1 MSTFFKERFLVN
13 YDNFLEQLKIIFT
26 SDETQIV
33 LNNLVGLS
41 TDSKIEHGI
50 NYANS
55 IDDTNFDYFVKNKI
69 KVFSHKNPDTQKI
82 SESLFGS
89 ELCLK
94 NLLNN
99 QPDDV
104 KEVIWVNLHT
114 LLLMSELLKE
124 PHNEARIKTLSDV
137 ITKERGLPTEQSNA
151 QEEIQDVTK
160 RGKQTLKD
168 MFGSD
173 INKETSEMLDDI
185 VGSFEGLLSNN
196 PSKSLGGIMEISQKI
211 TTKYS
216 EKINKGEIQL
226 DKLMEAISKKV
237 PGLEKMLGGMKGMM
251 APKDEKPKEKI
262 IIDENFSTAAV
273 DVGQVKEETSSG
285 MNIGNMLKMAQ
296 NFGVLGGKKSDKQ
309 STEQSAEQSGDSIPH
324 MGKMLEIMQRLEK
337 ASLPEDTA
345 AIKKEMDAFL
355 QNEMGVDISQI
366 NNQLEEITN
375 QMVNNDGQNNDK

>member
-1 MSTFFKERFLVN
+1 MSNFFKERFLVN
-13 YDNFLEQLKIIFT
+13 YDNFIEQLKIIFT
-26 SDETQIV
+26 SDETQLV
-33 LNNLVGLS
+33 LNKLAELS
-41 TDSKIEHGI
+41 NDSKIEHGI
-50 NYANS
+50 KYANS
-55 IDDTNFDYFVKNKI
+55 FDDTNFDLLVKNKI

-104 KEVIWVNLHT
+104 KEVIWINLHT

-124 PHNEARIKTLSDV
+124 VHIEERVKTLSAV
-137 ITKERGLPTEQSNA
+137 ITKERGLPTEQP
-151 QEEIQDVTK
+151 EVTSK
-160 RGKQTLKD
+160 GKQTLKD
-168 MFGSD
+168 MFGSNL
-173 INKETSEMLDDI
+173 NKETSDMLDDI

-237 PGLEKMLGGMKGMM
+237 PGLEKMLGGMKDIMK
-251 APKDEKPKEKI
+251 PNNDKPKEKV
-262 IIDENFSTAAV
+262 IIDENFSTANV
-273 DVGQVKEETSSG
+273 DVGEVKEDTSSG
-285 MNIGNMLKMAQ
+285 MKIGNMLKMAQ
-296 NFGVLGGKKSDKQ
+296 NFGVLGGKKSD
-309 STEQSAEQSGDSIPH
+309 EQSADNSVDSIPH

-337 ASLPEDTA
+337 ASSQDDTD
-345 AIKKEMDAFL
+345 AIKKEMDEFL
-355 QNEMGVDISQI
+355 QNELGVDISQI
-366 NNQLEEITN
+366 NNQLEEITQ
-375 QMVNNDGQNNDK
+375 QMVNNDDKTENK

>member
-337 ASLPEDTA
+337 ASSPEDTA

-375 QMVNNDGQNNDK
+375 QMVNNDGINENK

>member
-1 MSTFFKERFLVN
+1 MSNFFRERFLVN
-13 YDNFLEQLKIIFT
+13 YDNFIDQLKIIFT
-26 SDETQIV
+26 SDETQVV
-33 LNNLVGLS
+33 LNNLLGLS
-41 TDSKIEHGI
+41 NENKIEHGI

-55 IDDTNFDYFVKNKI
+55 FDDTNFDYFVKNKI
-69 KVFSHKNPDTQKI
+69 KVFSHKSPDTQKI

-124 PHNEARIKTLSDV
+124 THSEERIKILSDV
-137 ITKERGLPTEQSNA
+137 ITKERGLPTEQNNT
-151 QEEIQDVTK
+151 QEEKPDVTS

-168 MFGSD
+168 MFGTD

-211 TTKYS
+211 TSKYS
-216 EKINKGEIQL
+216 DKINRGEIQL

-237 PGLEKMLGGMKGMM
+237 PGLEKMLGGMKDMM
-251 APKDEKPKEKI
+251 KPKNEKPKEKI
-262 IIDENFSTAAV
+262 IIDENFSTATV
-273 DVGQVKEETSSG
+273 DVGEVKEESSSG
-285 MNIGNMLKMAQ
+285 MKIGNMLKMAQ
-296 NFGVLGGKKSDKQ
+296 NFGVLGGKKSDNQ
-309 STEQSAEQSGDSIPH
+309 SGDSSANASGDSIPH

-337 ASLPEDTA
+337 ASSPADTDA
-345 AIKKEMDAFL
+345 LKKEMDEFL
-355 QNEMGVDISQI
+355 QNEMGVDMSQI
-366 NNQLEEITN
+366 NNQLEEITT
-375 QMVNNDGQNNDK
+375 QMVNNNGQNDNK

>member
-1 MSTFFKERFLVN
+1 MSNFFQERFLAN
-13 YDNFLEQLKIIFT
+13 YNNFIEQLKIIFT
-26 SDETQIV
+26 SDETQLV
-33 LNNLVGLS
+33 LNNMANLS
-41 TDSKIEHGI
+41 DTTKIQNGI
-50 NYANS
+50 NFANS
-55 IDDTNFDYFVKNKI
+55 VDDTNFEQFIKNKI
-69 KVFSHKNPDTQKI
+69 KVFSHKTPDTQKI

-104 KEVIWVNLHT
+104 KQVIWVNLHT

-124 PHNEARIKTLSDV
+124 NHSEDRIKTLSNI
-137 ITKERGLPTEQSNA
+137 ITKERGLPETNDQP
-151 QEEIQDVTK
+151 DVTS
-160 RGKQTLKD
+160 RGKKTLKD

-211 TTKYS
+211 TRKYS
-216 EKINKGEIQL
+216 DKINSGVIQL

-237 PGLEKMLGGMKGMM
+237 PGLEKMLGGMKNMM
-251 APKDEKPKEKI
+251 KNNDNKPKEKI
-262 IIDENFSTAAV
+262 IIDENFSTATV
-273 DVGQVKEETSSG
+273 DVGEVKEESSSS
-285 MNIGNMLKMAQ
+285 MKIGSMLKMAQ
-296 NFGVLGGKKSDKQ
+296 NFGVLGGKSNANATDQ
-309 STEQSAEQSGDSIPH
+309 SNDSIPH

-337 ASLPEDTA
+337 ASSPEENA

-355 QNEMGVDISQI
+355 QNEMGVDISQL
-366 NNQLEEITN
+366 NNQLEDITN
-375 QMVNNDGQNNDK
+375 QMVNDNSNNENK

>member
-1 MSTFFKERFLVN
+1 MSNFFRERFLVN
-13 YDNFLEQLKIIFT
+13 YDNFIDQLKIIFT
-26 SDETQIV
+26 SDETQVV
-33 LNNLVGLS
+33 LNNLLGLS
-41 TDSKIEHGI
+41 NENKIEHGI

-55 IDDTNFDYFVKNKI
+55 FDDTNFDYFVKNKI
-69 KVFSHKNPDTQKI
+69 KVFSHKSPDTQKI

-124 PHNEARIKTLSDV
+124 THSEERIKILSDV
-137 ITKERGLPTEQSNA
+137 ITKERGLPTEQNNT
-151 QEEIQDVTK
+151 QEEKPDVTS

-168 MFGSD
+168 MFGTD

-211 TTKYS
+211 TSKYS
-216 EKINKGEIQL
+216 DKINRGEIQL

-237 PGLEKMLGGMKGMM
+237 PGLEKMLGGMKDMM
-251 APKDEKPKEKI
+251 KPKNEKPKEKI
-262 IIDENFSTAAV
+262 IIDENFSTATV
-273 DVGQVKEETSSG
+273 DVGEVKEESSSG
-285 MNIGNMLKMAQ
+285 MKIGNMLKMAQ
-296 NFGVLGGKKSDKQ
+296 NFGVLGGKKSDNQ
-309 STEQSAEQSGDSIPH
+309 SGDSSANASGDSIPH

-337 ASLPEDTA
+337 ASSPADTD
-345 AIKKEMDAFL
+345 AIKKEMDEFL
-355 QNEMGVDISQI
+355 QNEMGVDMSQI
-366 NNQLEEITN
+366 NNQLEEITT
-375 QMVNNDGQNNDK
+375 QMVNNNGQNDNK

>member
-1 MSTFFKERFLVN
+1 MSNFFRERFLVN
-13 YDNFLEQLKIIFT
+13 YDNFIEQLKIIFT
-26 SDETQIV
+26 SDETQLV
-33 LNNLVGLS
+33 LNNLRGLS
-41 TDSKIEHGI
+41 NDSKIENGI

-55 IDDTNFDYFVKNKI
+55 FDDTNFDLFVKNKI

-82 SESLFGS
+82 SESLFGL

-104 KEVIWVNLHT
+104 KEVIWINLHT

-124 PHNEARIKTLSDV
+124 THSEERVKTLSSV
-137 ITKERGLPTEQSNA
+137 ITKERGLHTEQNTDLPEQPEVTSNG
-151 QEEIQDVTK
+151 
-160 RGKQTLKD
+160 RQTLKD
-168 MFGSD
+168 MFGSNL
-173 INKETSEMLDDI
+173 NKETSEMLDDI

-237 PGLEKMLGGMKGMM
+237 PGLEKMLGGMKNIMNT
-251 APKDEKPKEKI
+251 KDQKPKEKV
-262 IIDENFSTAAV
+262 IIDENFSTANV
-273 DVGQVKEETSSG
+273 DVGEVKEETGSG
-285 MNIGNMLKMAQ
+285 MKIGNMLKMAQ
-296 NFGVLGGKKSDKQ
+296 NFGVLGGKKSDNKSADASADQ
-309 STEQSAEQSGDSIPH
+309 SNESIPQ

-337 ASLPEDTA
+337 ASSPADTA
-345 AIKKEMDAFL
+345 AIKKEMDDFL
-355 QNEMGVDISQI
+355 QNEMGVDVSQI
-366 NNQLEEITN
+366 NNQLEEITQ
-375 QMVNNDGQNNDK
+375 QMVNDESKTDNK

>member
-1 MSTFFKERFLVN
+1 MSNFFRERFLVN
-13 YDNFLEQLKIIFT
+13 YDNFIDQLKIIFT
-26 SDETQIV
+26 SDETQVV
-33 LNNLVGLS
+33 LNNLLGLS
-41 TDSKIEHGI
+41 NENKIEHGI

-55 IDDTNFDYFVKNKI
+55 FDDTNFDYFVKNKI
-69 KVFSHKNPDTQKI
+69 KVFSHKSPDTQKI

-124 PHNEARIKTLSDV
+124 THSEERIKILSDV
-137 ITKERGLPTEQSNA
+137 ITKERGLPTEQNNT
-151 QEEIQDVTK
+151 QEEKPDVTS

-168 MFGSD
+168 MFGTD

-211 TTKYS
+211 TSKYS
-216 EKINKGEIQL
+216 DKINRGEIQL

-237 PGLEKMLGGMKGMM
+237 PGLEKMLGGMKDMM
-251 APKDEKPKEKI
+251 KPKNEKPKEKI
-262 IIDENFSTAAV
+262 IIDENFSTATV
-273 DVGQVKEETSSG
+273 DVGEIKEESSSG
-285 MNIGNMLKMAQ
+285 MKIGNMLKMAQ
-296 NFGVLGGKKSDKQ
+296 NFGVLGGKKSDN
-309 STEQSAEQSGDSIPH
+309 QSADSSANASGDSIPH
-324 MGKMLEIMQRLEK
+324 MRKMLEIMQRLEK
-337 ASLPEDTA
+337 ASSPADTD
-345 AIKKEMDAFL
+345 AIKKEMDEFL
-355 QNEMGVDISQI
+355 QNEMGVDMSQI
-366 NNQLEEITN
+366 NNQLEEITT
-375 QMVNNDGQNNDK
+375 QMVNNNGQNDNK

>member
-26 SDETQIV
+26 SDETHSV
-33 LNNLVGLS
+33 LNNLLGS
-41 TDSKIEHGI
+41 SNENKIDRGI

-55 IDDTNFDYFVKNKI
+55 FSDTNFDYFVKNKI

-82 SESLFGS
+82 SESLFGP

-124 PHNEARIKTLSDV
+124 THIEERIKILSDV
-137 ITKERGLPTEQSNA
+137 ITKERGLPTEQTNT
-151 QEEIQDVTK
+151 QEEKPDVTS

-168 MFGSD
+168 MFGTD

-216 EKINKGEIQL
+216 DKINRGEIQL

-251 APKDEKPKEKI
+251 TPKDEKPKEKI
-262 IIDENFSTAAV
+262 IIDENFSTAIV
-273 DVGQVKEETSSG
+273 DVGQVKEESSSN

-296 NFGVLGGKKSDKQ
+296 NFGVLGGKKSDN
-309 STEQSAEQSGDSIPH
+309 QSAESSGDSIPH

-337 ASLPEDTA
+337 ASSPAETD
-345 AIKKEMDAFL
+345 AIKKEMDEFL
-355 QNEMGVDISQI
+355 QNEMGVDISQL
-366 NNQLEEITN
+366 NNQLEEITT
-375 QMVNNDGQNNDK
+375 QMVNNNGQNDNK

>member
-26 SDETQIV
+26 SDETQSV
-33 LNNLVGLS
+33 LNNLLGLS
-41 TDSKIEHGI
+41 NDRKIENGI
-50 NYANS
+50 NYANA
-55 IDDTNFDYFVKNKI
+55 IGDTNFDYFVKNKI

-124 PHNEARIKTLSDV
+124 THNEERIKILSDV
-137 ITKERGLPTEQSNA
+137 ITKERGLPTEQGNT
-151 QEEIQDVTK
+151 QEEKPDVTS

-216 EKINKGEIQL
+216 DKINRGEIQL

-251 APKDEKPKEKI
+251 KPKDEKPKEKI
-262 IIDENFSTAAV
+262 IIDENFSTAVV

-296 NFGVLGGKKSDKQ
+296 NFGVLGGKKSDN
-309 STEQSAEQSGDSIPH
+309 QSAEQSGDSIPH

-337 ASLPEDTA
+337 ASSPDDTD

-375 QMVNNDGQNNDK
+375 QMVNNDGQTENK